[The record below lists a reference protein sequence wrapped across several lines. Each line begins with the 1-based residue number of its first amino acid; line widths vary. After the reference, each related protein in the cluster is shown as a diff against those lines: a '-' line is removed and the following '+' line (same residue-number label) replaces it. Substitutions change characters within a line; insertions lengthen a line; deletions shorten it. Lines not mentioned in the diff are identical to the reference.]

1 MLRYDDPMNT
11 PITTCTAAQIKEFLA
26 NIKQPAFRYKQIL
39 EWLFIHRAT
48 SYAEMTNLPKVL
60 REALEENMPL
70 HIPELYN
77 RRVSKDGTR
86 KYLFRL
92 HDGELVE
99 TVAISSASGKERLTV
114 CFSTQV
120 GCAMGCVFCAT
131 GHEGFT
137 RNLGFGEIVYQILLV
152 EDDMGMRVS
161 NLVGMGQGEPFL
173 NFTNVLDALQVMN
186 DPKGIGIGARKI
198 TISTCG
204 VIPGIQQFQ
213 EVKQQFT
220 MAVSLHSAIQ
230 EKRDQIMPK
239 SRKWPLR
246 QLKAALSDYLDKT
259 DRRVTF
265 EYLLIGGFNDGE
277 DDLAALI
284 RYCDGLLCHINLL
297 NMNQIEGSP
306 FRPASKSTVNRW
318 LTALNEA
325 GIETTLR
332 ASRGADIEG
341 ACGQLKNALS

>member
-1 MLRYDDPMNT
+1 
-11 PITTCTAAQIKEFLA
+11 
-26 NIKQPAFRYKQIL
+26 
-39 EWLFIHRAT
+39 
-48 SYAEMTNLPKVL
+48 
-60 REALEENMPL
+60 MPL
-70 HIPELYN
+70 HIPQLYN

-86 KYLFRL
+86 KYLFQL
-92 HDGELVE
+92 HDGQLVE
-99 TVAISSASGKERLTV
+99 TVAIPSRSGKDRLTV

-137 RNLGFGEIVYQILLV
+137 RNLGFGEIVYQILLA

-173 NFTNVLDALQVMN
+173 NLDNVLDALLVLN
-186 DPKGIGIGARKI
+186 NPKGIGIGARKI

-204 VIPGIQQFQ
+204 AIPGIRRFQ

-220 MAVSLHSAIQ
+220 MAISLHSAIQ
-230 EKRDQIMPK
+230 SKRDQIMPR
-239 SRKWPLR
+239 SRKWPLD
-246 QLKAALSDYLDKT
+246 QLKESLIEYLDQT
-259 DRRVTF
+259 DRRITF

-277 DDLAALI
+277 EDLRALV

-306 FRPASKSTVNRW
+306 FRPASKKAVNHW
-318 LTALNEA
+318 LTALNDA

-341 ACGQLKNALS
+341 ACGQLKNSLS

>member
-1 MLRYDDPMNT
+1 MNN
-11 PITTCTAAQIKEFLA
+11 PITTCTSTQIKEFLA
-26 NIKQPAFRYKQIL
+26 QIKQPEFRYKQIL
-39 EWLFIHRAT
+39 EWLFVHRAC
-48 SYAEMTNLPKVL
+48 SYQEMTNLPKAL
-60 REALEENMPL
+60 REQLEAYMPL
-70 HIPELYN
+70 HIPQLYN

-86 KYLFRL
+86 KYLFQL
-92 HDGELVE
+92 HDGQLVE
-99 TVAISSASGKERLTV
+99 TVAIPSQSGKDRLTV

-137 RNLGFGEIVYQILLV
+137 RNLGFGEIVYQILLA

-173 NFTNVLDALQVMN
+173 NLDNVLDALLVLN
-186 DPKGIGIGARKI
+186 NPKGIGIGARKI

-204 VIPGIQQFQ
+204 VIPGIRRFQ

-220 MAVSLHSAIQ
+220 MAISLHSAIQ
-230 EKRDQIMPK
+230 SKRDQIMPR
-239 SRKWPLR
+239 SRKWPLD
-246 QLKAALSDYLDKT
+246 QLKESLIEYLDQT
-259 DRRVTF
+259 DRRITF

-277 DDLAALI
+277 EDLRALV

-306 FRPASKSTVNRW
+306 FRPASKKAVSHW
-318 LTALNEA
+318 LTALNDA

-341 ACGQLKNALS
+341 ACGQLKNSLS